1 MTFFD
6 KDFEKFIYS
15 EYGAKNL
22 TELRTVLKHRFL
34 LQYLDLGEDKAIL
47 ALGDRAHELKIQ
59 RMEIEVSSMA
69 RCYNDNYDQI
79 DFDI

>member
-6 KDFEKFIYS
+6 KDFEKFIYD

-22 TELRTVLKHRFL
+22 TELRTVLKHRYL
-34 LQYLDLGEDKAIL
+34 LQYLDLGGQKPIF
-47 ALGDRAHELKIQ
+47 ALGDKAHEIKME
-59 RMEIEVSSMA
+59 RMAIEVSAMA

-79 DFDI
+79 EF